1 MVKHETN
8 IDTVAIQLDNRSA
21 IEQRNKFDLIWN
33 WIYGS
38 KVGKLVLDKK
48 KSSKNVNV
56 YNLYFGNTKIATIH
70 TGFAPAT
77 KSFYIRIRWCGL
89 KSFNY
94 KQDKASLK
102 ALLTI
107 VAFLNTTRFSYRFVE
122 LDIAIDM
129 YCPFDNV
136 LVTKYLEH
144 RANNVKYNLLG
155 YIQYYKDF
163 VPTCYVEDYSSQ
175 TKKRAAMMRFY
186 LYNKSAKEM
195 IFNQV
200 ITRAELKLQNRFFVK
215 KGFNLASIKRALDK
229 YTVIYFKNSA
239 YKQRDV
245 NMLNTTNT
253 LDDFE
258 LFMMEFNN
266 YKISANLDVVKEFI
280 RQIETAYIDFRG
292 NVVVPPKEDEEQELL
307 RGLYGI

>member
-1 MVKHETN
+1 MERHETN
-8 IDTVAIQLDNRSA
+8 IDTVAIQLDSRSA
-21 IEQRNKFDLIWN
+21 IEQRDKFDLIWQC
-33 WIYGS
+33 IVGRQL
-38 KVGKLVLDKK
+38 GKLNKDEK
-48 KSSKNVNV
+48 KSAKNTNV
-56 YNLYFGNTKIATIH
+56 YNLFYSNSKLATLH

-107 VAFLNTTRFSYRFVE
+107 VAFLNTTRFNYRFVE

-129 YCPFDNV
+129 YCPFENV

-144 RANNVKYNLLG
+144 RPNNVKYNPLG
-155 YIQYYKDF
+155 YIQYYQG
-163 VPTCYVEDYSSQ
+163 VPTSYVEDYSDKS
-175 TKKRAAMMRFY
+175 KRRASMMRFY

-215 KGFNLASIKRALDK
+215 KGFSLASIKKVLDK

-239 YKQRDV
+239 YKQRNV

-258 LFMMEFNN
+258 LFMMEFHN

-292 NVVVPPKEDEEQELL
+292 NVVVPPKEDEEQEFL
-307 RGLYGI
+307 RSLYGI